1 MKGFSRMQ
9 ENDEDRAR
17 VVTGVCGYHAR
28 EEERRFFSIERK
40 KRGGRE
46 ENGGAE
52 ESVAGAN

>member
-28 EEERRFFSIERK
+28 EEERRFFLSRGKREAGEK
-40 KRGGRE
+40 KTVGLKK
-46 ENGGAE
+46 
-52 ESVAGAN
+52 V